1 MATRYT
7 MPISAFVVD
16 KLGVK
21 LYDKASAVIAELI
34 SNSYD
39 ADARSVVVRA
49 PMGQFLAS
57 RAGGVLTDK
66 GFTIE
71 VEDNGTGMTP
81 DQMQAY
87 FLPVGTE
94 RRDDPSRG
102 STSPI
107 LKRMVMGRKG
117 VGKLAPFGI
126 CRIIEVISAGG
137 KKCTRKLPDGT
148 ESTGYLTSHV
158 ILDYDEIK
166 ALGMHPERT
175 YEPAPGDRDGTLSK
189 ARGTTVRL
197 RNFSFRRVPT
207 IDVLARQIAQR
218 FGITR
223 DDWRITI
230 CDTEAGA
237 AEPRREVGEFDV
249 KVMPGTKVIF
259 DPNSTPRS
267 AIGPAGNP
275 LPRLKAGFDLDGK
288 YYGIRGW
295 IAYSEAPYKDDL
307 MAGIRIYCR
316 GKIAAQT
323 SVFGKSAGFTGEHN
337 VRSYLVGELHADWLD
352 RDDDLIQTNRRDI
365 LWSDPL
371 GERFQQWGQ
380 EAVGCMGKIA
390 RDPARMAI
398 LELFLS
404 TGEVEKHISD
414 HFPGDGQEAIRD
426 NAVQLAKSFGRTFS
440 RADAEDQDVVRR
452 FVNISI
458 MLAPHIT
465 LDSMMREVASRADA
479 PVDVLSG
486 FLRTARIAELSSFG
500 QIAKNRIKVIRQLDA
515 ARADYD
521 EHEST
526 LQQLIEAAPWL
537 IRSDWAPVTAN
548 QTLGRL
554 RKEFERYYNELEK
567 TSIALQ
573 DFDESNRRPDF
584 VLFGQDNTIQVVEIK
599 RPGHA
604 FTNKEMDRIASYYR
618 CMQAFLKEPGNEGFA
633 ERYGD
638 FHITL
643 VCDKLS
649 IDGVHEVAFERYRDQ
664 KRLTHLNWTKFLVKT
679 EDLHRDFLD
688 EAKRQRR
695 LAVTDPEAV

>member
-1 MATRYT
+1 MASRYT

-71 VEDNGTGMTP
+71 VQDNGTGMTP
-81 DQMQAY
+81 DQMQTY

-94 RRDDPSRG
+94 RRDDPHRG

-107 LKRMVMGRKG
+107 LKRKVMGRKG

-126 CRIIEVISAGG
+126 CKIIEVISAGG
-137 KKCTRKLPDGT
+137 DKDTQKLSDGT

-166 ALGMHPERT
+166 ALGMHPDRT
-175 YEPAPGDRDGTLSK
+175 YEPTPGDRDRTLSEV
-189 ARGTTVRL
+189 AGTTVRL

-223 DDWRITI
+223 QDWRITLH
-230 CDTEAGA
+230 DTDADV
-237 AEPRREVGEFDV
+237 AEPQREVGKFDV
-249 KVMPGTKVIF
+249 KVMPGTKVVF
-259 DPNSTPRS
+259 DPNSTDRS
-267 AIGPAGNP
+267 AVGPDGNA
-275 LPRLKAGFDLDGK
+275 LPRLQAGFDLDGEF
-288 YYGIRGW
+288 YGIRGW
-295 IAYSEAPYKDDL
+295 IAYSRAPYRDDL

-323 SVFGKSAGFTGEHN
+323 SVFDRSAGFTGEHN

-352 RDDDLIQTNRRDI
+352 RDDDLIQTDRRDI
-365 LWSDPL
+365 LWSDRL

-380 EAVGCMGKIA
+380 AAVGCMGKIA
-390 RDPARMAI
+390 RDPARKAI
-398 LELFLS
+398 LELFWTTGKVEEHILS
-404 TGEVEKHISD
+404 R
-414 HFPGDGQEAIRD
+414 FPGDSQEAIRD
-426 NAVQLAKSFGRTFS
+426 NAMELAKTFGRTFN
-440 RADAEDQDVVRR
+440 RADAEDWDVVRR
-452 FVNISI
+452 FVNISVL
-458 MLAPHIT
+458 LAPHVT
-465 LDSMMREVASRADA
+465 LDRMMLEAASSADA
-479 PVDVLSG
+479 PVDVLGG

-500 QIAKNRIKVIRQLDA
+500 QIAENRIKVIQQLDA
-515 ARADYD
+515 ARVDYD

-537 IRSDWAPVTAN
+537 IRPDWAPVTAN

-554 RKEFERYYNELEK
+554 KKEFERYYNEQEK
-567 TSIALQ
+567 TSVTLQ
-573 DFDESNRRPDF
+573 DFEETGRRPDF
-584 VLFGQDNTIQVVEIK
+584 VLFGQDKTIQIIEIK

-604 FTNKEMDRIASYYR
+604 FTNREMDRIESYYR
-618 CMQAFLKEPGNEGFA
+618 CMEAFLKEPGNEGFS

-643 VCDKLS
+643 VCDKLG
-649 IDGVHEVAFERYRDQ
+649 IDGVHEVAFESYIKQERM
-664 KRLTHLNWTKFLVKT
+664 THLNWKSFLVRT

-688 EAKRQRR
+688 EAERQKR
-695 LAVTDPEAV
+695 LAINDQEAE

>member
-1 MATRYT
+1 MASRYT

-49 PMGQFLAS
+49 PMGQYLAS
-57 RAGGVLTDK
+57 RAGGVLADK

-71 VEDNGTGMTP
+71 VDDNGTGMTP

-94 RRDDPSRG
+94 RRDDPRRG

-107 LKRMVMGRKG
+107 FKRMVMGRKG

-126 CRIIEVISAGG
+126 CKIIEVISSGG
-137 KKCTRKLPDGT
+137 DKCTRKLPNGT

-166 ALGMHPERT
+166 TLGMHPERI
-175 YEPAPGDRDGTLSK
+175 YEPTPGERDGILSE
-189 ARGTTVRL
+189 APGTTVRL

-207 IDVLARQIAQR
+207 IDVLASQIAQR
-218 FGITR
+218 FGIPR
-223 DDWRITI
+223 QDWRITLH
-230 CDTEAGA
+230 DTDADVP
-237 AEPRREVGEFDV
+237 EPQRQVGKFDV
-249 KVMPGTKVIF
+249 KVMPGTRVDF
-259 DPNSTPRS
+259 GPSSTARS
-267 AIGPAGNP
+267 AIGPDGNA
-275 LPRLKAGFDLDGK
+275 LPRLQAGFDLDGEF
-288 YYGIRGW
+288 YGIRGW
-295 IAYSEAPYKDDL
+295 IAYSKDPYRDDL

-323 SVFGKSAGFTGEHN
+323 AVFDKSAGFTGEHN

-352 RDDDLIQTNRRDI
+352 RDDDLIQTDRRDI
-365 LWSDPL
+365 LWSDRL

-390 RDPARMAI
+390 RDPARKAI
-398 LELFLS
+398 LELFWATGNVEEHILS
-404 TGEVEKHISD
+404 
-414 HFPGDGQEAIRD
+414 HFPGDRQEAIRD
-426 NAVQLAKSFGRTFS
+426 NAEELAKSFGRTFN
-440 RADAEDQDVVRR
+440 RADAEDRAVVRR
-452 FVNISI
+452 YVNISI
-458 MLAPHIT
+458 LLAPHIT
-465 LDSMMREVASRADA
+465 LDRMMQEAASRADA

-500 QIAKNRIKVIRQLDA
+500 QIAENRIKVIQQLDT

-526 LQQLIEAAPWL
+526 LQQLIEDAPWL
-537 IRSDWAPVTAN
+537 IRPDWAPVTAN

-554 RKEFERYYNELEK
+554 KKEFERYYNEQEK
-567 TSIALQ
+567 TSVTLQ
-573 DFDESNRRPDF
+573 DFDETGRRPDF
-584 VLFGQDNTIQVVEIK
+584 VLFGQDRTIQIVEIK
-599 RPGHA
+599 RPGHS
-604 FTNKEMDRIASYYR
+604 FTNKEMDRIESYYR
-618 CMQAFLKEPGNEGFA
+618 CMEAFLKEPGNEGFR

-643 VCDKLS
+643 VCDKLG
-649 IDGVHEVAFERYRDQ
+649 IDGVHEVAFGTYRDQ
-664 KRLTHLNWTKFLVKT
+664 KRMTHLNWKSFLVKT

-688 EAKRQRR
+688 EAERQKR
-695 LAVTDPEAV
+695 LAVADQDAA